1 MSLQDN
7 PSSFRVLLESRSIV
21 NPIDIKA
28 QQQQQSVPPTTRR
41 NEWRFRPGAYTPRDF
56 VREIA
61 ILLESV
67 ITQLGPDG
75 PEDANTR
82 AILMDGLR
90 SSLSHEGREATLP
103 LSDWNSDE
111 PSDLTR
117 HILRVGKAL
126 FQYAS
131 EASHGVP
138 GDPSLTVY
146 SPCEGHKWVPPAGRL
161 LRSHRSS
168 PILMMLYNE
177 WLHQFT
183 CLRDILIGIE
193 NFEEVVLNLDN
204 PSRQGTRPAEDV
216 REALLAQLKSGDV
229 SRSAFLEAVKTLT
242 APSLPVGGYGFQFDR
257 GVVLP
262 AAVFSR
268 TASHLLFRYSPSR
281 LVPEPSHQP
290 VLLVPGPPL
299 ETTAKVE
306 LDDLEVSASPA
317 EIPLQTSI
325 TSEKTAASDG
335 EQVQYFLKLITT
347 RGQNKPSFSVDL
359 ANAILGLDTV
369 TDATELEER
378 EILAASGTKRVYTT
392 SDVLLAGP
400 GIVQNLSADS
410 AVIRVTEEVHL
421 LALLGKL
428 DPRGVRLGGRW
439 KRRDS
444 KPFNTDDERRT
455 ESPRF
460 LIVA

>member
-1 MSLQDN
+1 MSLN
-7 PSSFRVLLESRSIV
+7 EKSPSSFGGLLESRTLV
-21 NPIDIKA
+21 NIIDIKA
-28 QQQQQSVPPTTRR
+28 QQQQQPPPPTTRR
-41 NEWRFRPGAYTPRDF
+41 NEWRLRPGAYTPRDF
-56 VREIA
+56 VHEIA

-75 PEDANTR
+75 PEDVNTR
-82 AILMDGLR
+82 TILMDGLR

-103 LSDWNSDE
+103 LADWNSDG
-111 PSDLTR
+111 PSDMTR
-117 HILRVGKAL
+117 HILRIGKAL

-131 EASHGVP
+131 EANYSVA

-177 WLHQFT
+177 WLHQLT

-216 REALLAQLKSGDV
+216 REALLAQVKSGEV
-229 SRSAFLEAVKTLT
+229 SRSAFLEAAKTLT
-242 APSLPVGGYGFQFDR
+242 APGLPVGGYGFQFNR

-262 AAVFSR
+262 AALFSA
-268 TASHLLFRYSPSR
+268 TASRRLLRYSSTR

-290 VLLVPGPPL
+290 VLFVTEPGL
-299 ETTAKVE
+299 EIAGKLELGNVE
-306 LDDLEVSASPA
+306 TCVSPA
-317 EIPLQTSI
+317 EIPHQTSI
-325 TSEKTAASDG
+325 TSERVDASDG
-335 EQVQYFLKLITT
+335 EQVQYFLKLMAT
-347 RGQNKPSFSVDL
+347 RDQSKPGFSVDL
-359 ANAILGLDTV
+359 ANAIQGLDTV
-369 TDATELEER
+369 TDASELEER
-378 EILAASGTKRVYTT
+378 EILAASGTKRVYTAF
-392 SDVLLAGP
+392 DVLLAGP
-400 GIVQNLSADS
+400 GVVENSS
-410 AVIRVTEEVHL
+410 TNPAVILVTEEIDL

-428 DPRGVRLGGRW
+428 SPRGVRLGGRW
-439 KRRDS
+439 KRG
-444 KPFNTDDERRT
+444 NDERLNTRESGA

-460 LIVA
+460 LIVT